1 MKIKNNILK
10 YIIIALLI
18 LSVTGCS
25 KEETVNTETDNKIPT
40 EELSETS
47 IEDDIEKLYYPIT
60 IMDDLKNEVVFEQE
74 PMRIVSA
81 TPANTEIIFA
91 LEMEEKLIGV
101 TKDCNYPDE
110 VLKIDKIGTVDDLD
124 IEKLVKLDTDLV
136 ITGYVSDET
145 ISKIKDKGIKILVMV
160 PNDFEGVYDNIEI
173 IGKAINAKEKARNL
187 VNKMRSK
194 QQEIIER
201 ISNSTRKRVFFEL
214 WNEPLMCFGS
224 GSFVDKMILIANGEN
239 IAGDLETLYPN
250 MSVEML
256 IEKNPE
262 VYIAVNDDVKTI
274 EDIKKRDG
282 YEKISAIKNERIY
295 LLDGDIISR
304 PGPRIVDA
312 LEMIAKVIHPKLYY
326 EK

>member
-10 YIIIALLI
+10 YIMIALLI

-25 KEETVNTETDNKIPT
+25 KEKTVNIKTDNKTST

-47 IEDDIEKLYYPIT
+47 IDDDIEKEYYPIT

-74 PMRIVSA
+74 PMRIVSV

-110 VLKIDKIGTVDDLD
+110 ALEIEKIGTVDDLD
-124 IEKLVKLDTDLV
+124 IEKLVELDIDLI
-136 ITGYVSDET
+136 ITGYVSDEI

-160 PNDFEGVYDNIEI
+160 PNDFEGVYNKIEI
-173 IGKAINAKEKARNL
+173 IGKALNVKEKAEKL
-187 VNKMRSK
+187 VSEMRLK
-194 QQEIIER
+194 QKEIIER
-201 ISNSTRKRVFFEL
+201 VSNSTKKRVFFEL

-224 GSFVDKMILIANGEN
+224 GSFVDKMIIIANGEN
-239 IAGDLETLYPN
+239 IAGNLEELYPN
-250 MSVEML
+250 MSTKML

-262 VYIAVNDDVKTI
+262 VYIAVNNDVNTI
-274 EDIKKRDG
+274 GDIKKRDD
-282 YEKISAIKNERIY
+282 YEKISAIRNERIY
-295 LLDGDIISR
+295 ILDGDIISR

-312 LEMIAKVIHPKLYY
+312 LEMIAKVIHPELYF